1 MDTDLIKHDWTSDKK
16 PEIYQSVVHSCI
28 EGQLVR
34 KNAFSTGA
42 NTTFLD
48 EIMSMCQVGL
58 FLREIR
64 FQISKIG
71 NWIYHFLRGIF
82 WNCRFRD
89 GWMKVL
95 EHILVQ
101 GPVELQLITLQ
112 CSILTGPKKAQC
124 SKKSAKM
131 SKKFVK

>member
-64 FQISKIG
+64 FQKVEIVYIIFYVEYFEIS
-71 NWIYHFLRGIF
+71 YLS
-82 WNCRFRD
+82 RFRD
-89 GWMKVL
+89 G
-95 EHILVQ
+95 
-101 GPVELQLITLQ
+101 
-112 CSILTGPKKAQC
+112 
-124 SKKSAKM
+124 
-131 SKKFVK
+131 